1 MAPVSPTGFPRNRA
15 QLRRIIAAIAAR
27 PDGMDFDIETMPDW
41 FGLPQD
47 ADPLPASF
55 LIDWIQMAHGALDP
69 GCA

>member
-1 MAPVSPTGFPRNRA
+1 
-15 QLRRIIAAIAAR
+15 
-27 PDGMDFDIETMPDW
+27 MDFDIETMPDW